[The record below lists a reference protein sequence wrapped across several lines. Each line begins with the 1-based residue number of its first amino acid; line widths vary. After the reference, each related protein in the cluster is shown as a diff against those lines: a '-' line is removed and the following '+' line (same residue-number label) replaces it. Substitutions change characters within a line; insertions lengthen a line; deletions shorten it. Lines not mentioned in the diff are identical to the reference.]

1 MGSHIG
7 SVKKFVAF
15 LTVITVYTAMQFKDI
30 PTACR
35 LMQTIDILGNDSL

>member
-35 LMQTIDILGNDSL
+35 LMQAIDILGNDSL